1 VTRHVF
7 VTGGTGYVGRP
18 LIEQLAARGHQVRA
32 LVRPGSERKLPAAAE
47 AVRGDALDSS
57 AWARS
62 VAPADTLVHLVG
74 TPHPSPSKGAEFRAI
89 DLPSIKASV
98 AAAVDARVQHFVY
111 VSVAHP
117 APIMHDYIAVRT
129 QGEELLRARGLN
141 ATILRPWYVLGPG
154 HWWPYALVPLYA
166 IARQLPSM
174 REGALRLGLVTH
186 AQMLRTLVAAV
197 ESPASGIRVVEV
209 PEIAAGVPA
218 QPASLN
224 NDTVALKK

>member
-1 VTRHVF
+1 MTRHVF

-18 LIEQLAARGHQVRA
+18 LVAQLAARGHRVRA
-32 LVRPGSERKLPAAAE
+32 LVRQGSERKLPE
-47 AVRGDALDSS
+47 AVEAVKGDALDSS
-57 AWARS
+57 GWARD

-74 TPHPSPSKGAEFRAI
+74 TPHPSPSKGAEFRAV

-98 AAAVDARVQHFVY
+98 AAAVAADVRHFVY

-129 QGEELLRARGLN
+129 EGEELLRKHRLN
-141 ATILRPWYVLGPG
+141 ATILRPWYVLGQG

-166 IARQLPSM
+166 IARRLPSM

-186 AQMLRTLVAAV
+186 AQMLRALIAAV
-197 ESPASGIRVVEV
+197 ESPAAGIRVVEV
-209 PEIAAGVPA
+209 PEIAAGVAA
-218 QPASLN
+218 QSPQ
-224 NDTVALKK
+224 